1 MEQGP
6 SGIWAPVLTPFDAA
20 LEPDVPRW
28 IAHCRWLLENGC
40 SGLAIFGTTS
50 EANSLSVDERERM
63 LSTLLEAGVNPL
75 QLLPGTGCSALPDTV
90 RLTRLAV
97 RAGCAGVLVLPPFY
111 YKNISEEALFRC
123 YAAAIDRVADPRL
136 RIYLY
141 HIPQV
146 SAVPIPLPV
155 IARLRAEYPQIIAG
169 IKDSSG
175 DWNNTKAMLDAE
187 LPGFRVFV
195 GSERF
200 LLRNMESGG
209 VGCITATA
217 NLNARAIDRLYRSW
231 RSPEA
236 QALQADLDKV
246 RGVFEQHP
254 TIAALKAAL
263 AHHRND
269 GNWLGLRPP
278 LLPLA
283 AAARAQIISSL
294 QAAGFAL

>member
-50 EANSLSVDERERM
+50 EANSLSVEERERM
-63 LSTLLEAGVNPL
+63 LSALLEAGVNPA

-90 RLTRLAV
+90 RLTLSAV

-111 YKNISEEALFRC
+111 YKNISEEALFGS
-123 YAAAIDRVADPRL
+123 YAAVIDRVGEPRL
-136 RIYLY
+136 RMYLY

-146 SAVPIPLPV
+146 SAVPITVPA
-155 IARLRAEYPQIIAG
+155 IERLRVAYPKIVAG

-175 DWNNTKAMLDAE
+175 DWNNTKAMLDA

-217 NLNARAIDRLYRSW
+217 NLNARAIDHLYRSW

-236 QALQADLDKV
+236 PALQAGLDKI
-246 RGVFEQHP
+246 RGIFEQHP

-269 GNWLGLRPP
+269 GHWLGVRPP

-283 AAARAQIISSL
+283 GAARTQLISSL